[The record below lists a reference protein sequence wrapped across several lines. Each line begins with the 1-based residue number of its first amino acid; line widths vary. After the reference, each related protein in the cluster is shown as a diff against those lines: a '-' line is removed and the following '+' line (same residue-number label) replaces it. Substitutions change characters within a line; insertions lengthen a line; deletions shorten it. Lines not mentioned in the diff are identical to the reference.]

1 MLFVDII
8 KTIRTD
14 LNITQEQLAR
24 ELNISFSTINRWENG
39 HTSPSKLAKMRLLE
53 FCSRNNVDANI
64 TSELE
69 QL

>member
-1 MLFVDII
+1 MFGDLI
-8 KTIRTD
+8 KAIRTE

-39 HTSPSKLAKMRLLE
+39 RTSPSKLAKMRLLE
-53 FCSRNNVDANI
+53 FCSRKSIDTAI

-69 QL
+69 KL

>member
-1 MLFVDII
+1 MQFEDII
-8 KTIRTD
+8 KKIRTE

-53 FCSRNNVDANI
+53 FCSSKNVDAAI

-69 QL
+69 KY

>member
-1 MLFVDII
+1 MPFGDLI
-8 KTIRTD
+8 KAIRME

-69 QL
+69 KL